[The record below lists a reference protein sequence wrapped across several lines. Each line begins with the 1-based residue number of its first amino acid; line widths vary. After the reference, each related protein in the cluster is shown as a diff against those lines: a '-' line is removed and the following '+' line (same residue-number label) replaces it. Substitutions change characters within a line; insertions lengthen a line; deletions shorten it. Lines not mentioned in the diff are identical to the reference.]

1 MNLLNAELIRRRR
14 LELGLS
20 LREVA
25 KYLGGTAQVVLG
37 IENGSNHERI
47 TVAVLA
53 NLAELLGV
61 DPADLLAVTEPP
73 KSDRSELAGR
83 VGSLLQAVAGPVSVD
98 TLADVLSTP
107 IADIW
112 SAVDVLDDLLRPAG
126 LRVQRVG
133 PDVAVCA
140 GAAIDAR
147 PLRETMRRDAARRGL
162 QTNEVDLLSRIVDG
176 KVDEKSLGNSDR
188 VALGRLRNAGI
199 VSDSGLAV
207 LEAEIGQ
214 AGVSRTASRSAP
226 APQVADVDLVTRP
239 G

>member
-1 MNLLNAELIRRRR
+1 MSLLSAELIRRRR

-25 KYLGGTAQVVLG
+25 KYLGGTMQVVVG
-37 IENGSNHERI
+37 IETGSNHERI
-47 TVAVLA
+47 TVAALA
-53 NLAELLGV
+53 KLAELLAV
-61 DPADLLAVTEPP
+61 DPADLFAVTEPP
-73 KSDRSELAGR
+73 KSDGSELTGR
-83 VGSLLQAVAGPVSVD
+83 VGSLLQAVGGPVSVD

-112 SAVDVLDDLLRPAG
+112 SAVDDLDDRLRPAG

-133 PDVAVCA
+133 PDVAICA
-140 GAAIDAR
+140 GAAIDPK

-162 QTNEVDLLSRIVDG
+162 QTNEIDLLYRIVDG

-199 VSDSGLAV
+199 VTREGIHVTEGALGLSST
-207 LEAEIGQ
+207 L
-214 AGVSRTASRSAP
+214 
-226 APQVADVDLVTRP
+226 QVVD
-239 G
+239 